1 MSLISQQMSTFINR
15 LLLLAF
21 YVQHFPTCNRW
32 YANINCPPF
41 VMVSVIQT
49 PLFRA
54 LKISWYIEI
63 LMIIYDNI
71 RITWTIFLLSNPL
84 YYK

>member
-21 YVQHFPTCNRW
+21 YVQHFPTCKMW
-32 YANINCPPF
+32 YANISCPPF
-41 VMVSVIQT
+41 AMVSVIQT
-49 PLFRA
+49 PFFRA
-54 LKISWYIEI
+54 SEISGYIEI

-71 RITWTIFLLSNPL
+71 RIT
-84 YYK
+84 